1 MKFTRATGL
10 TSRTGRRPIGTRAA
24 VAGAALMIGVAAIA
38 GWQGGSA
45 TDTPGA
51 QPGAAAVMPDAARAS
66 SGRIAT
72 VEAGRNRVDYAR
84 LDRRIE
90 GLMRTPGMTGL
101 GVTVVEGSRV
111 TFVKGYG
118 RTEPGA
124 AGDPVTSRTVFRWAS
139 LSKTVAAT
147 TVEKLAADRKLSLLS
162 PVTQYRTTLRLPN
175 GKERFATI
183 EDVLSHRLGI
193 VKNAYDDKLEDGM
206 DPALIRGMYAALP
219 AVCSPGACFAY
230 QNIAF
235 DTVTEI
241 VAKVT
246 GRSYASTAQSMLFG
260 PLGMVNASI
269 GRAGLTGA
277 ASWARP
283 TKGTRVLTV
292 EEPYYRVPAAGGV
305 NSSIGDLALWLK
317 AQMGGSPRVLRQALL
332 DDLHRPR
339 IKVPRGRQGTFDR
352 TMTDGRY
359 ALGWRNH
366 RLGGHLLVGHRGAV
380 SGYRSLILFDPVER
394 VGIAML
400 WNSES
405 PKPVGLP
412 LELFDALY
420 GLPATDYLELGK

>member
-1 MKFTRATGL
+1 MKFRRLTWP
-10 TSRTGRRPIGTRAA
+10 TSRPKGKPVGPSAA
-24 VAGAALMIGVAAIA
+24 LAGAALLIGVAAVA

-45 TDTPGA
+45 TEKPNA
-51 QPGAAAVMPDAARAS
+51 QPGAAAVLPASVADAG
-66 SGRIAT
+66 GRIADAAST
-72 VEAGRNRVDYAR
+72 RHRVDYAQ

-90 GLMRTPGMTGL
+90 GLMRTPGMSGL
-101 GVTVVEGSRV
+101 GVAVVEGSRV

-124 AGDPVTSRTVFRWAS
+124 AGDPVTSRTAFRWAS

-147 TVEKLAADRKLSLLS
+147 TMEKLAAEKKLSLQS
-162 PVTQYRTTLRLPN
+162 PVTQYRTSLRLPG

-206 DPALIRGMYAALP
+206 DPAYIRGLYAGLSSI
-219 AVCSPGACFAY
+219 CSPGACFAY

-241 VAKVT
+241 VRAVT
-246 GRSYASTAQSMLFG
+246 GRSYATTVQSMLFG

-283 TKGTRVLTV
+283 TKGSRVLTV
-292 EEPYYRVPAAGGV
+292 QEPYYRVPAAGGV

-317 AQMGGSPRVLRQALL
+317 AQMGGSPRVLPQALL
-332 DDLHRPR
+332 DDLHRAR

-352 TMTDGRY
+352 AMTDGRY

-366 RLGGHLLVGHRGAV
+366 RLAGHLLVGHRGAV

-405 PKPVGLP
+405 PRPVGLP

>member
-1 MKFTRATGL
+1 MQSPRAT
-10 TSRTGRRPIGTRAA
+10 RRPTRRRARKSIGPK
-24 VAGAALMIGVAAIA
+24 AALAGVALFAGVAAIA
-38 GWQGGSA
+38 GWQGGSK
-45 TDTPGA
+45 TD
-51 QPGAAAVMPDAARAS
+51 QPGARAVVPAPLSAAGAISAAAS
-66 SGRIAT
+66 GPY
-72 VEAGRNRVDYAR
+72 RVDYPQ

-90 GLMRTPGMTGL
+90 GLMRTSGMTGL
-101 GVTVVEGSRV
+101 GVAVVEGSRV

-118 RTEPGA
+118 RTEPG
-124 AGDPVTSRTVFRWAS
+124 GGGEPVTSRTVFRWAS

-147 TVEKLAADRKLSLLS
+147 MVVKLAAAGKISLDA
-162 PVTQYRTTLRLPN
+162 PVSRYGTTLRLPD
-175 GKERFATI
+175 GRERIATV

-193 VKNAYDDKLEDGM
+193 VKNAWDDRLEAGE
-206 DPALIRGMYAALP
+206 DPRVTRANYATLP
-219 AVCSPGACFAY
+219 PICKPGACFAY

-235 DTVTEI
+235 DTVSEI

-246 GRSYASTAQSMLFG
+246 KRSYATTVQKELFG

-277 ASWARP
+277 ASWAHP
-283 TKGTRVLTV
+283 TRGSRMLTV

-317 AQMGGSPRVLRQALL
+317 AQMGGNPRVLTPAML
-332 DDLHRPR
+332 DELHRAR
-339 IKVPRGRQGTFDR
+339 IKVPRGRMGTFDR
-352 TMTDGRY
+352 AMTDGRY

-380 SGYRSLILFDPVER
+380 SGYRSLILFDPEVR

-405 PKPVGLP
+405 PRPVGLP

-420 GLPATDYLELGK
+420 GLPDTDYLELGRK

>member
-1 MKFTRATGL
+1 MQAPKATR
-10 TSRTGRRPIGTRAA
+10 RTTRRRTRKSIGPK
-24 VAGAALMIGVAAIA
+24 AALAGVALVAGVAAIA
-38 GWQGGSA
+38 GWQGGTK
-45 TDTPGA
+45 TD
-51 QPGAAAVMPDAARAS
+51 QPGARAVVPAPLSAAGAISAAAS
-66 SGRIAT
+66 GPY
-72 VEAGRNRVDYAR
+72 RVDYPQ

-90 GLMRTPGMTGL
+90 GLMRTSGMTGL
-101 GVTVVEGSRV
+101 GVAVVEGSRV

-118 RTEPGA
+118 RTEPG
-124 AGDPVTSRTVFRWAS
+124 GGGEPVTSRTVFRWAS

-147 TVEKLAADRKLSLLS
+147 TVVKLAAAGKIALNA
-162 PVTQYRTTLRLPN
+162 PVSRYGTTLRLPE
-175 GKERFATI
+175 GREQIATV

-193 VKNAYDDKLEDGM
+193 VKNAWDDRLEAGE
-206 DPALIRGMYAALP
+206 DPRVTRANYATLP
-219 AVCSPGACFAY
+219 PICKPGACFAY

-235 DTVTEI
+235 DTASEI

-246 GRSYASTAQSMLFG
+246 KRSYATAVQKELFG

-277 ASWARP
+277 ASWAHP
-283 TKGTRVLTV
+283 TRGSRMLTV

-317 AQMGGSPRVLRQALL
+317 AQMGGNPRVLTPAML
-332 DDLHRPR
+332 DELHRAR
-339 IKVPRGRQGTFDR
+339 IKVPRGRMGTFDR
-352 TMTDGRY
+352 AMTDSRY

-380 SGYRSLILFDPVER
+380 SGYRSLILFDPEVR

-405 PKPVGLP
+405 PRPVGLP

-420 GLPATDYLELGK
+420 GLPDTDYLELGRK